1 MAAAK
6 IGYRG
11 NAIGISAGLGI
22 ALPLAAYAATLPF
35 DGVNDAVRTDA
46 LPFAAGIVAG
56 VGMLALTGHLIDR
69 HAERVAEDEAEAA
82 RFASLYDGSSTR
94 ADSAQTMTKGAAP
107 RGKRFARGGAPAGV
121 PVISRAVDA
130 LDEMEAWAEIDA
142 MFNEDSPISCDPAR
156 SKDMY
161 QIALEELLKA
171 ERAAA
176 QTQSAPQADVASTG
190 SSAYAGDAD
199 EANARNE
206 AMAALYGDAVVQR
219 SYAPVLPNMPAASAP
234 TPAVAVQAAS
244 SADRTNAASAQVQSG
259 SAVSEMSAASREDP
273 VSVPVADYSGH
284 EGMWAAALAILQELE
299 PSMAAP
305 GPHAAHVASAAA
317 EASPAVDA
325 SHIDAR
331 RMAAIAEGNRATREH
346 SHVNELIEEEFNR
359 VPSKSVHHT
368 AHEYL
373 KVIEGGTAAMPSLQ
387 TAEA

>member
-35 DGVNDAVRTDA
+35 DGVNNAVRADA

-161 QIALEELLKA
+161 QIALEELSRL
-171 ERAAA
+171 
-176 QTQSAPQADVASTG
+176 
-190 SSAYAGDAD
+190 
-199 EANARNE
+199 
-206 AMAALYGDAVVQR
+206 
-219 SYAPVLPNMPAASAP
+219 
-234 TPAVAVQAAS
+234 
-244 SADRTNAASAQVQSG
+244 SAQPPRRSPL
-259 SAVSEMSAASREDP
+259 RRL
-273 VSVPVADYSGH
+273 
-284 EGMWAAALAILQELE
+284 MWPPRGL
-299 PSMAAP
+299 P
-305 GPHAAHVASAAA
+305 
-317 EASPAVDA
+317 
-325 SHIDAR
+325 
-331 RMAAIAEGNRATREH
+331 RMRATRMRRTLAMRPWPPCTATPWC
-346 SHVNELIEEEFNR
+346 SAPMPPSFPTCPR
-359 VPSKSVHHT
+359 VRTHT
-368 AHEYL
+368 GCRGAGCVL
-373 KVIEGGTAAMPSLQ
+373 S
-387 TAEA
+387 

>member
-35 DGVNDAVRTDA
+35 DGVNDAVRADA
-46 LPFAAGIVAG
+46 LPFAAGIFAG

-94 ADSAQTMTKGAAP
+94 ADSAQTMTKDAAP

-130 LDEMEAWAEIDA
+130 LGEMEAWAEIDA

-219 SYAPVLPNMPAASAP
+219 SYVPVLPNMPAASAP
-234 TPAVAVQAAS
+234 APAVAVQAAS
-244 SADRTNAASAQVQSG
+244 SADRTNAAPAQVQLG
-259 SAVSEMSAASREDP
+259 SAVSEMSAASREDS

>member
-1 MAAAK
+1 M
-6 IGYRG
+6 
-11 NAIGISAGLGI
+11 
-22 ALPLAAYAATLPF
+22 
-35 DGVNDAVRTDA
+35 
-46 LPFAAGIVAG
+46 
-56 VGMLALTGHLIDR
+56 
-69 HAERVAEDEAEAA
+69 
-82 RFASLYDGSSTR
+82 
-94 ADSAQTMTKGAAP
+94 
-107 RGKRFARGGAPAGV
+107 
-121 PVISRAVDA
+121 
-130 LDEMEAWAEIDA
+130 
-142 MFNEDSPISCDPAR
+142 
-156 SKDMY
+156 
-161 QIALEELLKA
+161 
-171 ERAAA
+171 
-176 QTQSAPQADVASTG
+176 ASTG

-234 TPAVAVQAAS
+234 APAVAVQAAS
-244 SADRTNAASAQVQSG
+244 SADRTNAAPAQVQSG
-259 SAVSEMSAASREDP
+259 SAVSEAPAASREDDI
-273 VSVPVADYSGH
+273 SVPVADYSGH

-305 GPHAAHVASAAA
+305 GAHAAPAAHVAAAAA
-317 EASPAVDA
+317 EASPAVDT